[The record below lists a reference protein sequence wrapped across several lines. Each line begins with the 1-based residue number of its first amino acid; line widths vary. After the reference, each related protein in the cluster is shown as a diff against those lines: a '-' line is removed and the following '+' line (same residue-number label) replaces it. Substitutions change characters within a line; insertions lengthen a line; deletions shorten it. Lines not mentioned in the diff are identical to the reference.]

1 MELLIGNIYGF
12 RSRNSGRLD
21 RGTSSKLNS
30 IKKIFR
36 SVLFGMQKN
45 IFSFRKI
52 FKNTVREVRVFIK
65 KPVRHISHL
74 SIVIIMVLVFLSNGS
89 SGSIFAQK
97 GEVTVDPLG
106 ITKVDKVE
114 DAIDEGTDSQITA
127 TLASVLREELA
138 EDAFTIANQKASKIS
153 MTTSSPDYLIKAPTL
168 MTGSTLK
175 NESKEYIVQ
184 GGDTL
189 WSIARANN
197 VTTDTIRWANGITD
211 IDNVKPGTKLTIP
224 SAVGVLHT
232 VKSGETI
239 KGIAS
244 RYSASAAQ
252 IESYNNIIDE
262 ELVAGMKIMV
272 PDGVGPELPKPEPQQ
287 DNYNTG
293 NTQYASVPSYVSSSS
308 GPNRFPWGYCTWW
321 VASKRYI
328 PWNGNAWQWYGNARA
343 YGVATGG
350 TPVPGAVM
358 VTWESYVGHVAYVES
373 VNGSSF
379 TVSEMN
385 YAGYG
390 RVSRRTISSP
400 GAVSLI
406 GFIY

>member
-1 MELLIGNIYGF
+1 MK
-12 RSRNSGRLD
+12 NSESTPEGGR
-21 RGTSSKLNS
+21 GSKFIL
-30 IKKIFR
+30 IKKIWLYIFEKCR
-36 SVLFGMQKN
+36 SVFFDIPKN
-45 IFSFRKI
+45 ITFLKKISEKNFREI
-52 FKNTVREVRVFIK
+52 RVFIK

-74 SIVIIMVLVFLSNGS
+74 AIVIVMVLVFLSNGS
-89 SGSIFAQK
+89 SGNIFAQK
-97 GEVTVDPLG
+97 GDVTVDPLG
-106 ITKVDKVE
+106 ISKVNKAE
-114 DAIDEGTDSQITA
+114 DIVNEGADSQITA
-127 TLASVLREELA
+127 TLASVLREDLA
-138 EDAFTIANQKASKIS
+138 GDAYTIANEKASKIS
-153 MTTSSPDYLIKAPTL
+153 MTTSSPDYLIKASNVIVTSSDSN
-168 MTGSTLK
+168 GA
-175 NESKEYIVQ
+175 KEYIVQ

-211 IDNVKPGTKLTIP
+211 IDNVKPGTKLTVP

-232 VKSGETI
+232 VRSGETI
-239 KGIAS
+239 TGIAS

-252 IESYNNIIDE
+252 IESYNNVIDE

-272 PDGVGPELPKPEPQQ
+272 PDGVGEALPEKPEPAPATPS
-287 DNYNTG
+287 NR
-293 NTQYASVPSYVSSSS
+293 NTQYASAPSYVASSS
-308 GPNRFPWGYCTWW
+308 GPNRFPWGYCTYY

-328 PWNGNAWQWYGNARA
+328 PWNGNAWQWYGNAIG

-373 VNGSSF
+373 VNGSTF

-390 RVSRRTISSP
+390 RISRRTISTGSVP
-400 GAVSLI
+400 LI